1 MKRFLGAQVRGS
13 RETFINWL
21 LLPNPD
27 PTQTDWVRSVYPCP
41 EPLHSCN
48 CHPDVT
54 KRADAK
60 SGLTMSLSVLSGLRR
75 FPAFKIKRSSRKF
88 GPLASKAYRIIDRRG
103 GLSDFM
109 ADPRTTLMGCVPR
122 RLVRKWLSRESGP
135 LVSVIVATRNNAD
148 TIVESLHTLVE
159 QTHRNLEI
167 IVIDDASEDHSLN
180 LIRSVAKQDR
190 RIRVVHN
197 EQNLG
202 TGRSRNVGLKLATG
216 DFVTFH
222 DGDDFSLPT
231 RIAAQL
237 AVFSKFQGK
246 TLSLCNYVR
255 VDDRGRRL
263 EINDRRVMKCI
274 ISMMFPRKEV
284 LERVGYFSDSSI
296 SEDSDFY
303 QRIKIEFGPA
313 CEVLVFRTL
322 YEALFRPNSSFFSD
336 VTVETIEGQAVKF
349 SRSEQSLNALA
360 ELKARHALMR
370 EGRLPVFVGFE
381 ETVRTDAGGTR

>member
-1 MKRFLGAQVRGS
+1 MAIPKIG
-13 RETFINWL
+13 
-21 LLPNPD
+21 
-27 PTQTDWVRSVYPCP
+27 
-41 EPLHSCN
+41 
-48 CHPDVT
+48 
-54 KRADAK
+54 
-60 SGLTMSLSVLSGLRR
+60 GLRR
-75 FPAFKIKRSSRKF
+75 FPALEIERSLRRL
-88 GPLASKAYRIIDRRG
+88 GPIASKAYRIADYSG
-103 GLSDFM
+103 KLSDFV
-109 ADPRTTLMGCVPR
+109 ADPRTTLMGFVPR
-122 RLVRKWLSRESGP
+122 RLVLKWLSQEQGP
-135 LVSVIVATRNNAD
+135 LVSVIVATRNNAK
-148 TIVESLHTLVE
+148 TIVQSLQTLVE
-159 QTHRNLEI
+159 QSHRNLEI
-167 IVIDDASEDHSLN
+167 IVIDDASEDVSFDLIHSM
-180 LIRSVAKQDR
+180 AKLDR
-190 RIRVVHN
+190 RVQVVRN
-197 EQNLG
+197 DRRLG
-202 TGRSRNVGLKLATG
+202 AGRSRNIGLKLATG
-216 DFVTFH
+216 DYVTFH
-222 DGDDFSLPT
+222 DGDDFSSPT

-322 YEALFRPNSSFFSD
+322 YEALFRPTSSFFSD
-336 VTVETIEGQAVKF
+336 VTVEMIEGQAVKF

-381 ETVRTDAGGTR
+381 ETARTDARNTR

>member
-1 MKRFLGAQVRGS
+1 MRVKMKLGLKMATPKFG
-13 RETFINWL
+13 
-21 LLPNPD
+21 
-27 PTQTDWVRSVYPCP
+27 
-41 EPLHSCN
+41 
-48 CHPDVT
+48 
-54 KRADAK
+54 
-60 SGLTMSLSVLSGLRR
+60 GLRR
-75 FPAFKIKRSSRKF
+75 FPAFEIERSFRKL
-88 GPLASKAYRIIDRRG
+88 GPFASKAYRIIDRAGR
-103 GLSDFM
+103 LSDFM

-122 RLVRKWLSRESGP
+122 RLVRKWLSRECGP
-135 LVSVIVATRNNAD
+135 LVSVIVATRNNEA

-159 QTHRNLEI
+159 QSHRNLEI
-167 IVIDDASEDHSLN
+167 IVIDDASEDHSFN
-180 LIRSVAKQDR
+180 LIRSVAKEDR

-197 EQNLG
+197 EQQLG
-202 TGRSRNVGLKLATG
+202 TGRSRNIGLKLATG
-216 DFVTFH
+216 DYVTFH
-222 DGDDFSLPT
+222 DGDDFSSPT

-237 AVFSKFQGK
+237 AVFSRFQGK
-246 TLSLCNYVR
+246 ILSLCNYVR

-263 EINDRRVMKCI
+263 EINNQRVMKCI

-284 LERVGYFSDSSI
+284 LGRVGYFSDSSI

-303 QRIKIEFGPA
+303 QRIKIEFGSA

-336 VTVETIEGQAVKF
+336 VTLETIEGQAVKF

-381 ETVRTDAGGTR
+381 ETARTDAGNAR